1 MTEKTDILAYI
12 FSKILLAHLSLLS
25 WRRQN
30 RRYVIAGTTGNP
42 VSGRIPDQVGNDER
56 QTGI

>member
-30 RRYVIAGTTGNP
+30 GRCVIAGTTGNP
-42 VSGRIPDQVGNDER
+42 VSGKIPDQVGNDER
-56 QTGI
+56 KTEI